1 MRLPAQLIVG
11 WFCFTVVIALCAAEE
26 AREIAD
32 ALHRASDIVLKAR
45 KASELDVS
53 LIELCRLAD
62 APERFR
68 SGAPE
73 RESSVKR
80 LHDAAHFLQQWQN
93 YLWAVEGEKFS
104 NAIRT
109 LTDLAQAEQGPLDVP
124 RSEILAR
131 ARSLESKDK
140 AQVDSY
146 AAPILQSIHSL
157 DDLPTALTQLRSGTH
172 PPYQSRVLSN
182 LVNGLDAVCKAYLA
196 FKEGVATTLPP
207 TYWQTGDSNLIV
219 TRLRAELLL
228 LVLPRILGVEQTD
241 GPKAGETVE
250 RYLMR
255 MRATAI
261 AHRDFELLGR
271 TISAAREIS
280 SSIAGPG
287 QSLIGQDYTSFLYW
301 REGQNAERAKRFF
314 EAALAYRRALSSAT
328 PAVPVEFIGERLDA
342 IEKEHP
348 GEFIQATDLI
358 RRYDGRDVTPRSYGT
373 PGGLTIP
380 AVSPSPTPLRTPS
393 LTASPMPSQ
402 NGHLFFCNFATP
414 GKNLGLGAGGF
425 GFLNVAIAIVK
436 E

>member
-1 MRLPAQLIVG
+1 MRLSARLIIG
-11 WFCFTVVIALCAAEE
+11 GLCFAAIITASADEE
-26 AREIAD
+26 NKEITD
-32 ALHRASDIVLKAR
+32 ALRRASDVVLKAH
-45 KASELDVS
+45 KASDLDAT
-53 LIELCRLAD
+53 LIELRHLAD
-62 APERFR
+62 APERLR
-68 SGAPE
+68 SPGPE
-73 RESSVKR
+73 RESGLKR
-80 LHDAAHFLQQWQN
+80 LYDATRFLRQWQN
-93 YLWAVEGEKFS
+93 HLWAVEGEKFD
-104 NAIRT
+104 NGIRI
-109 LTDLAQAEQGPLDVP
+109 LTDLAQIEQTPLDIP

-131 ARSLESKDK
+131 ARSLEGKDK

-157 DDLPTALTQLRSGTH
+157 DGLPSALTQLRSGTH
-172 PPYQSRVLSN
+172 PPYQSQALSN

-207 TYWQTGDSNLIV
+207 TYWQTGDTTPIV

-241 GPKAGETVE
+241 PPKAGETVE
-250 RYLMR
+250 VYLMR
-255 MRATAI
+255 MRAAAI
-261 AHRDFELLGR
+261 ARHDFELLSC

-328 PAVPVEFIGERLDA
+328 PAVPVEFIGQRLDT

-348 GEFIQATDLI
+348 DEFRQATDVI
-358 RRYDGRDVTPRSYGT
+358 RRYYDRDVTPRAYGT

-380 AVSPSPTPLRTPS
+380 AVSPRPTPLQTPS
-393 LTASPMPSQ
+393 PTASQ
-402 NGHLFFCNFATP
+402 TP
-414 GKNLGLGAGGF
+414 
-425 GFLNVAIAIVK
+425 
-436 E
+436 